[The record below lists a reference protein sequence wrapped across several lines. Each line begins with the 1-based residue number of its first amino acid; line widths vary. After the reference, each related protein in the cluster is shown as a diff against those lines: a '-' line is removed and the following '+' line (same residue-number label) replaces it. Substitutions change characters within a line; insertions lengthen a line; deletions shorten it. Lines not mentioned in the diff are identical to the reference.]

1 MSKMQ
6 LFKDGVRCCLPT
18 ILGYWAVSFACGAV
32 GAASG
37 FSVAQV
43 AGLSIFL
50 YAGSAQFLFY
60 SLALAGA
67 GVFQIVLA
75 VAFINIRYLLIN
87 TYMAQFFDKSSKWE
101 KIIGGALITDE
112 TFGVAAN
119 YAKQHND
126 NLPFYWLLGLN
137 LTAWINWWAA
147 SITGALLASI
157 LPSWIKES
165 LGFSLVGMFI
175 GLLILGFQTSK
186 TRLID
191 CLVVLVAILITILLH
206 NGVDSN
212 LTVIFST
219 LIAATVGMLVY
230 LVTKKDKT

>member
-1 MSKMQ
+1 
-6 LFKDGVRCCLPT
+6 
-18 ILGYWAVSFACGAV
+18 
-32 GAASG
+32 
-37 FSVAQV
+37 
-43 AGLSIFL
+43 
-50 YAGSAQFLFY
+50 
-60 SLALAGA
+60 
-67 GVFQIVLA
+67 
-75 VAFINIRYLLIN
+75 
-87 TYMAQFFDKSSKWE
+87 MAQFFDKSSKWE